1 MNGRSL
7 DRIINYGMGI
17 VVIYLFVMEG
27 RAEDHG
33 YILAGLV
40 LSIILGYIA
49 FLLNWLTLDAT
60 HSVIILGTIVFGF
73 GGWLFSIAVLFF
85 FISSSLLTQHRRE
98 QGYMDSDIE
107 PAHYYMK
114 KRRDGYQVWANG
126 FWMAVFVILW
136 FISSAEVFLLAAF
149 ATLATATADTWAT
162 ELGSVRPGKTRI
174 ITTGKV
180 VKSGTDGG
188 ISLKGT
194 LAAFA
199 GSLAIAAI
207 IYLPGGDMAL
217 MPAIMVF
224 AGGFLGC
231 IVDSYL
237 GAFIQ
242 NRDASTPTPELYSEL
257 SHRYKNSLV
266 NWISTGIGGSLTLLF
281 TQIIHV

>member
-1 MNGRSL
+1 
-7 DRIINYGMGI
+7 MGI
-17 VVIYLFVMEG
+17 AVIYLFVMEG

-40 LSIILGYIA
+40 LSIILGYVA

-85 FISSSLLTQHRRE
+85 FISSSLLTQNRRD
-98 QGYMDSDIE
+98 QGYMGSENEPVHHDIE
-107 PAHYYMK
+107 

-136 FISSAEVFLLAAF
+136 FIFSAEVFLLAAF

-180 VKSGTDGG
+180 VQSGTDGG

-194 LAAFA
+194 LAALA

-217 MPAIMVF
+217 MPAVMVF

-231 IVDSYL
+231 ITDSYL
-237 GAFIQ
+237 GAIIQ
-242 NRDASTPTPELYSEL
+242 KRNTSTPTPELYSEL

-266 NWISTGIGGSLTLLF
+266 NWISTGIGGSLTLIF